1 MQIMKK
7 YSLLLLGLCTIFLWT
22 GCKKKGCT
30 DQNASNFDVESSKDD
45 GSCEYLGCTNQY
57 SDNYNPYAQED
68 DGSCDFTTLE
78 SIIDVPWYRVTDSV
92 LYSFKLDPNG
102 TWITRKNC
110 QIVSEGSWE
119 IDYDSSTLIRYFNG
133 IEETYSIIE
142 PSPTKVKFRG
152 ISNGNSDI
160 SADNSLIV
168 YEDDYTISDYNSISK
183 GVKFEEKWSV
193 EIENDPSA
201 TFTIT
206 GISDLEFGDF
216 PIVNGTV
223 TYCDV
228 RDLDW
233 SSLNVTGELFG
244 RAEGIFYGQDP
255 VTVSSSVD
263 GFLVTGS
270 INWDMQGM
278 TGDYYKGQATWTIEI
293 TEVVVPY

>member
-1 MQIMKK
+1 MKK

-78 SIIDVPWYRVTDSV
+78 SIIDVPWYRITDSV

-119 IDYDSSTLIRYFNG
+119 INYESSTLTRYFNG

-168 YEDDYTISDYNSISK
+168 YEDDYTISDYNSITK

-201 TFTIT
+201 TYTVT
-206 GISDLEFGDF
+206 DLSGSLFGEFRLE
-216 PIVNGTV
+216 NRTE

-228 RDLDW
+228 RDIDW
-233 SSLNVTGELFG
+233 SSLEMCCELYG
-244 RAEGIFYGQDP
+244 NGEGIFFDRDP
-255 VTVSSSVD
+255 VTVTSTAD

-270 INWDMQGM
+270 INWDMQSSFGS
-278 TGDYYKGQATWTIEI
+278 DYYKGKATWTIDI
-293 TEVVVPY
+293 SEVVVSY